1 MKPKT
6 ALTIIMIL
14 SILGL
19 LFSAYFAYYDTWGG
33 GCQEAVIAC
42 PEGSSDIMSDTPI
55 CLYGVIINLLTL
67 IFSIAGL
74 VASKDKS
81 TTPTV
86 KPKVPKT
93 DSTM

>member
-14 SILGL
+14 SVLGL

-42 PEGSSDIMSDTPI
+42 PEGSDDIVSDTPI
-55 CLYGVIINLLTL
+55 CLYGVIINLLVL
-67 IFSIAGL
+67 IFSVVGL
-74 VASKDKS
+74 IGGKEKAKS
-81 TTPTV
+81 G
-86 KPKVPKT
+86 
-93 DSTM
+93 M